1 MELVKHVM
9 YRLHPL
15 RVSESLS
22 LFLRDESIGGKL
34 VIVAAFLSLLV
45 VNSPLQ
51 NVFYDFWHQ
60 SLSVGFGQ
68 WIFHLSL
75 IEWLNE
81 GLMAL
86 FFLVVGL
93 EIKREFIRGELRD
106 HKTAILPIGAA
117 IGGVVLPAILY
128 LNFAAHPSAIHG
140 WGVAISTDTA
150 IAVAILSLL
159 GSRVPLQLKIF
170 LLALAVA
177 DDMLAILVIGLF
189 YADGVNL
196 FFLGCSAA
204 IILMTYIFRSF
215 LSTRLLLVIGLGT
228 VLWLTTHLGGVHG
241 SIVGVVMGLLAP
253 IPPRA
258 KAVSTPEKVERFFLP
273 LTTLIVVP
281 LFALANAGFPI
292 SSEPFATSMDVIVG
306 VICGLLVGKV
316 LGITLMSWLLVR
328 LGIAEL
334 PEEVTWRHIVGV
346 GFIAGIGFTM
356 SLFIAELAFQDSLR
370 ELDAAKIGIFIASTV
385 SAMIGLLILSRK
397 KRRP

>member
-1 MELVKHVM
+1 MELVKHFI

-22 LFLRDESIGGKL
+22 LFLRDETIGGKL
-34 VIVAAFLSLLV
+34 VIATAILSLIL

-51 NVFYDFWHQ
+51 NLFFDFWHQ
-60 SLSVGFGQ
+60 SLSIGLGP
-68 WIFHLSL
+68 WSLNLSL
-75 IEWLNE
+75 VEWLNE

-106 HKTAILPIGAA
+106 HKTAVLPIGAA

-128 LNFAAHPSAIHG
+128 LDFAFNSNALAG
-140 WGVAISTDTA
+140 WGVPISTDTA
-150 IAVAILSLL
+150 IAIAVLSLL
-159 GSRVPLQLKIF
+159 GSRVPIQLKIF

-189 YADGVNL
+189 YGDGTNIV
-196 FFLGCSAA
+196 FLSISGM
-204 IILMTYIFRSF
+204 IIAFIYLFRSF
-215 LSTRLLLVIGLGT
+215 LSTRLLAVIGLGIL
-228 VLWLTTHLGGVHG
+228 LWFTTHLGGFHA

-253 IPPRA
+253 IPSRD
-258 KAVSTPEKVERFFLP
+258 KEISTPEKVERFFLP

-281 LFALANAGFPI
+281 LFALANAGFAFSP
-292 SSEPFATSMDVIVG
+292 EPFESSSYIIAG
-306 VICGLLVGKV
+306 VIAGLAFGKV
-316 LGITLMSWLLVR
+316 AGITFMSWLLVR

-334 PEEVTWRHIVGV
+334 PDEVNWRHIVGV

-356 SLFIAELAFQDSLR
+356 SLFIAELAFPSGSVH
-370 ELDAAKIGIFIASTV
+370 LDAAKIGIFIASTI
-385 SAMIGLLILSRK
+385 SAVIGLVILRK
-397 KRRP
+397 RPNEI